1 MSTQTVRPTVVVVSG
16 NPREGSR
23 TLGAAQQVA
32 AAVAAH
38 VAGEVTAT
46 IDLAGIAA
54 EILTSDHPRADA
66 ARTTLADADV
76 AVVATPVYKASSTG
90 LLKAFLDLYGPDG
103 LAGVVVVPLVVSGN
117 PAHALVGEV
126 HLRPV
131 LVELGAVVP
140 TRALSVTEADPG
152 LRRVVATALHVC
164 RRECCLAQPPPVAD
178 AGGRVIAPPAA
189 PARRGRAPRSSD
201 GAPRGAPVGG
211 RSFDRILRAARYDR
225 PIGIDQRCAE
235 RHLRIDCHRGALL
248 GHGRQRGD

>member
-76 AVVATPVYKASSTG
+76 AVVATPVYKASYTG

-140 TRALSVTEADPG
+140 TRALSVTEADLADLAPVLDAWLTRG
-152 LRRVVATALHVC
+152 GDALRRSLGVAADV
-164 RRECCLAQPPPVAD
+164 AGVAD
-178 AGGRVIAPPAA
+178 DELAGV
-189 PARRGRAPRSSD
+189 AR
-201 GAPRGAPVGG
+201 
-211 RSFDRILRAARYDR
+211 
-225 PIGIDQRCAE
+225 
-235 RHLRIDCHRGALL
+235 
-248 GHGRQRGD
+248 

>member
-76 AVVATPVYKASSTG
+76 AVVATPVYKASYTG

-140 TRALSVTEADPG
+140 TRALSVTEADLTDLPPVVDAWLARG
-152 LRRVVATALHVC
+152 GDALRRSLGVAAVDVA
-164 RRECCLAQPPPVAD
+164 EVAD
-178 AGGRVIAPPAA
+178 DELAGV
-189 PARRGRAPRSSD
+189 AR
-201 GAPRGAPVGG
+201 
-211 RSFDRILRAARYDR
+211 
-225 PIGIDQRCAE
+225 
-235 RHLRIDCHRGALL
+235 
-248 GHGRQRGD
+248 